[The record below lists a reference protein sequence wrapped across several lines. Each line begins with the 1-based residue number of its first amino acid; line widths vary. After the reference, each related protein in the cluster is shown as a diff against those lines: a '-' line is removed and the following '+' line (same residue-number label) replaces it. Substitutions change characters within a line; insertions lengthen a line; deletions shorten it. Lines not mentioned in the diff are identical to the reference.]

1 MAQDAQRVAIVTG
14 AARGIGAATA
24 RRLAADGMA
33 VAVLDLDA
41 AHCAETVDAITAA
54 GGRAIAVGADVSQ
67 ADQVEAAVG
76 KVAAELG
83 PPVVLVNN
91 AGRDPRQPAVQ
102 DDRGRLGHG
111 AGRAPARR
119 VPDEPGGAEAHGGR
133 SASAGSSTC
142 PPPPRWATAAR
153 PTTPRP
159 RPACRASPRP
169 SRIELGQFGVTAN
182 AVAPGFIVTDMTAAT
197 AARIGVRLRGL
208 PGRRRRARSRSA
220 GSASPRTSRTSSR
233 SCAARAPGSCPAR
246 SSTWPAVR
254 CADRYRQRGPRP
266 GRTARTSCA
275 SGPAT
280 SWPGHDPA
288 TLPRLDFL
296 RARFDAGLAWV
307 HYPPGL
313 GGLGLPRSLQ
323 AVVDAEFAAAGAP
336 DNDPSRIRHRAGHG
350 GAHDP
355 VVRHRRAEARWLR
368 PLWTGEE
375 VWCQL
380 FSEPGAGSD
389 LAGLAT
395 RAVRDDDGE
404 DWRGQRAE
412 GVDVAGPRGPLGPAA
427 RPHRPGRAQARRAHL
442 LRLRH
447 DRRPASR
454 CGRCASSPARP
465 SSTRCS

>member
-41 AHCAETVDAITAA
+41 ATCAETVDAITAA

-83 PPVVLVNN
+83 PPAVLVNN

-133 SASAGSSTC
+133 SSFGRIVNLSSSSALGNRGQVNYS
-142 PPPPRWATAAR
+142 AAKAGMQGF
-153 PTTPRP
+153 TKTL
-159 RPACRASPRP
+159 A
-169 SRIELGQFGVTAN
+169 IELGQFGVTAN

-197 AARIGVRLRGL
+197 AARIGMAFEDFQAAAAAPDPGP
-208 PGRRRRARSRSA
+208 PGRAARGRRARHLVPVQR
-220 GSASPRTSRTSSR
+220 GGRVRVR
-233 SCAARAPGSCPAR
+233 PGDLR
-246 SSTWPAVR
+246 GGRPAVLTR
-254 CADRYRQRGPRP
+254 HRARRARRP
-266 GRTARTSCA
+266 AGRTARTSCA
-275 SGPAT
+275 SGHAT

-323 AVVDAEFAAAGAP
+323 SVVDAEFAAAGAP
-336 DNDPSRIRHRAGHG
+336 DNDPIRNTHRPGHG
-350 GAHDP
+350 GPHDP
-355 VVRHRRAEARWLR
+355 VVRHR
-368 PLWTGEE
+368 
-375 VWCQL
+375 
-380 FSEPGAGSD
+380 
-389 LAGLAT
+389 
-395 RAVRDDDGE
+395 
-404 DWRGQRAE
+404 
-412 GVDVAGPRGPLGPAA
+412 
-427 RPHRPGRAQARRAHL
+427 
-442 LRLRH
+442 
-447 DRRPASR
+447 
-454 CGRCASSPARP
+454 
-465 SSTRCS
+465 